1 MEPTAHQHRLLAI
14 LCADGAG
21 YSALMAAD
29 DRAALQALDAAR
41 DVFRSSIQAERG
53 RLIDMAGDSVLAVFE
68 SVAAAVQAALA
79 VQRALAAPWSEGRA
93 RLAFR
98 IGIHLGDVIEKADGS
113 VYGDGVNIAARLQTL
128 ASPGGI
134 VVSQAVHGAVVG
146 RVDARFRDLGEHAV
160 KNIPRK
166 VHAFAAETGTESDA
180 PRRVAPR
187 RSRPRRARRFLTV
200 AGIAACVVAVVFG
213 VRWFRGTGTTA
224 ALSPATATVRD
235 AVVGK
240 AVAVLPFD
248 SVGGDKETEGIAD
261 GISDELIAT
270 LSGVPGLRLS
280 ARTSS
285 FFFKGKQAP
294 TSEIASRLGVSY
306 LVTGTVR
313 RGAARL
319 RIGVQLVHAADGL
332 LLWSRT
338 YDREPDDVLAMQADI
353 ARSVAANLQVRIS
366 QSELAGSGTSD
377 AEALR
382 LYWQGRQQLSARGDE
397 VTALALARQALV
409 RDPGFVR
416 ARLLAI
422 EAELGITRFTYGD
435 RNDPRLRQLVA
446 EAGELAKLLPGM
458 FDAQATYG
466 AVLRAAWRIPESVAA
481 RQRAVESGSGSAA
494 AALLRVNLHSE
505 AGRMAE
511 AIDTLGEAM
520 ALDPLSDRALSTGAF
535 LLLQAGRPGPALDY
549 ADRALELVPGA
560 RYTLALRSAALARLG
575 RGKEAMAA
583 ADKLEGGPA
592 YTFFGMSA
600 LALTGHREPLEAAL
614 RRVELDA
621 RHSFGHAFLLI
632 QLGRHGEALDE
643 LDVNQ
648 VPPGDYFLRTQYEPA
663 WDPVRND
670 PRFIA
675 VLEKLGVKEAHD
687 RAQAWRKANPPQ
699 GASAP
704 GR

>member
-1 MEPTAHQHRLLAI
+1 MEPAAPQHRLLAI
-14 LCADGAG
+14 LCADGVG

-29 DRAALQALDAAR
+29 DRAALRALDAAR
-41 DVFRSSIQAERG
+41 DVFRGSVQTERG
-53 RLIDMAGDSVLAVFE
+53 SLIDMAGDSVLAVFE

-79 VQRALAAPWSEGRA
+79 VQRALAEPGPEGSA

-128 ASPGGI
+128 ALPGGI

-160 KNIPRK
+160 KNIPHK
-166 VHAFAAETGTESDA
+166 VRAFSAETGAEAGAASPPMA
-180 PRRVAPR
+180 RNPWLRRR
-187 RSRPRRARRFLTV
+187 RLLPLV
-200 AGIAACVVAVVFG
+200 AGIAAGAVAVSLG
-213 VRWFRGTGTTA
+213 IRWYAGAGPGGER
-224 ALSPATATVRD
+224 SPATATVRD

-248 SVGGDKETEGIAD
+248 SVGGDKETESIAD

-313 RGAARL
+313 RTEARL

-338 YDREPDDVLAMQADI
+338 YDREPGDVLAMQADI

-366 QSELAGSGTSD
+366 QSELAGSSTSD

-435 RNDPRLRQLVA
+435 RNGPRLQQLVA
-446 EAGELAKLLPGM
+446 DAGELAQRHPGM

-466 AVLRAAWRIPESVAA
+466 AVLRAGWRIPESVAA

-494 AALLRVNLHSE
+494 AELLRVNLHSE
-505 AGRMAE
+505 AGRMSE
-511 AIDTLGEAM
+511 AIDTLDVAM

-592 YTFFGMSA
+592 STFFGMSA

-614 RRVELDA
+614 RRVGVDG
-621 RHSFGHAFLLI
+621 RHSFGHAFLLL

-643 LDVNQ
+643 IDVNQ
-648 VPPGDYFLRTQYEPA
+648 VPPGDYFLRTQYEPG

-670 PRFIA
+670 PRFVA
-675 VLEKLGVKEAHD
+675 MLEKLGVKETHD